1 MCTHG
6 SEDPDAIRRETLIFS
21 ALSGVDDWL
30 APSSNRQY
38 VMRQRIEYDAAKDAR
53 NVAIRGLS
61 FAEVRDFQ
69 LSTAVVTVDERRQY
83 GETRYRALGF
93 LGNRLHMLI
102 FTRVDGVL
110 RVISF
115 RKANNARSHTMH
127 TQQPQPDLIDDD
139 SPEWTAED
147 FARARPAS
155 EVIRELFPKDV
166 ADALLAPRLPRPV
179 PVSG

>member
-1 MCTHG
+1 
-6 SEDPDAIRRETLIFS
+6 
-21 ALSGVDDWL
+21 
-30 APSSNRQY
+30 
-38 VMRQRIEYDAAKDAR
+38 MRQRIEYDAAKDAR

-115 RKANNARSHTMH
+115 RKANQREVTHHEQAT
-127 TQQPQPDLIDDD
+127 T
-139 SPEWTAED
+139 
-147 FARARPAS
+147 PA
-155 EVIRELFPKDV
+155 
-166 ADALLAPRLPRPV
+166 
-179 PVSG
+179 